1 MPLGPSGDVASH
13 RREQDTHTRC
23 GKQGFSIPCS
33 VTWPLRLQLEV
44 VQVLLRVWLSGPR
57 QGRLQW
63 PAEQSQDTASGTKL
77 ELEGT
82 PFLQTFFPV
91 LSYTSAGEFVLGGR
105 A

>member
-1 MPLGPSGDVASH
+1 MQCDLAP
-13 RREQDTHTRC
+13 
-23 GKQGFSIPCS
+23 
-33 VTWPLRLQLEV
+33 RLQLEV
-44 VQVLLRVWLSGPR
+44 LQVLLRVWLSGPR

-63 PAEQSQDTASGTKL
+63 PAEQSQDTTSGTKL

-82 PFLQTFFPV
+82 PFLRTFFPV